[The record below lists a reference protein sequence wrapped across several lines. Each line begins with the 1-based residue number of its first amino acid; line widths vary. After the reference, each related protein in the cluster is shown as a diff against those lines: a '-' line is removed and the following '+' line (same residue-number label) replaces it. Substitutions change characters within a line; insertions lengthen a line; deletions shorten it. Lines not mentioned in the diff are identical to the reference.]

1 MLSNDHIKF
10 SLKIVIML
18 KIYDKSWYTTKINLG
33 CDMGDKFSEQLHLLN
48 IIYSKVF
55 SLVAHLL
62 VVIYFYS
69 PLST

>member
-1 MLSNDHIKF
+1 M
-10 SLKIVIML
+10 VIML
-18 KIYDKSWYTTKINLG
+18 KICDKSWYTTRRNIEI
-33 CDMGDKFSEQLHLLN
+33 DMGDKFSEQLHLLN

-55 SLVAHLL
+55 SLVAHFL

>member
-18 KIYDKSWYTTKINLG
+18 KIYDKSWYTTQINLEI
-33 CDMGDKFSEQLHLLN
+33 DMGDKFLEQLHLLN

-62 VVIYFYS
+62 VVIHFYS
-69 PLST
+69 PHST

>member
-1 MLSNDHIKF
+1 MLSYAQIKLP
-10 SLKIVIML
+10 LKMVIML

-62 VVIYFYS
+62 IAIYFYS
-69 PLST
+69 PRST